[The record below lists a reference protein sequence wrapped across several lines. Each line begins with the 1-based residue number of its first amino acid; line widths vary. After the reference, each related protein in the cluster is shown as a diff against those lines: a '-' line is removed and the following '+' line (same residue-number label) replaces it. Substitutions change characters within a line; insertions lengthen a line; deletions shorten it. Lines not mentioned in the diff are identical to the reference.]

1 MVAHTAT
8 RNGTGLQTNVMLMRV
23 KVINKISSQYTHTCK
38 ACNLPVYIVQLDQHH
53 EHSIEFL
60 KETTEPPTQ
69 CRRRHFGEEAG
80 HQSPKIAPSFAF
92 PEHPG
97 HYKWVEAGRGTK
109 RLVPSCG
116 ARSGYGYTCCG
127 RQVNGFLASLAWA
140 IARVRRRL
148 RHAPRGSSCI
158 EHRKHLIMLRSKV
171 STPKYVQPYA

>member
-1 MVAHTAT
+1 MVQPAGSSSGGVRACCSAHRRT

-38 ACNLPVYIVQLDQHH
+38 DRNLPVYIVQLDQHH

-60 KETTEPPTQ
+60 KETTEPPTALW
-69 CRRRHFGEEAG
+69 GGG

-140 IARVRRRL
+140 IVT
-148 RHAPRGSSCI
+148 C
-158 EHRKHLIMLRSKV
+158 
-171 STPKYVQPYA
+171 